1 MYILPQLENLMLDE
15 SGHIKIIDFGY
26 CKEGIYFGDTTRTF
40 CGVPRYVAPE
50 VGVAS
55 LSLSLLTFDPRW

>member
-1 MYILPQLENLMLDE
+1 MTQYLYILPQLKNLMLDG

-26 CKEGIYFGDTTRTF
+26 CKEGIYFGDTTSTL
-40 CGVPRYVAPE
+40 CGIPEYMAPE

-55 LSLSLLTFDPRW
+55 LSLCNSHY